1 MENKKISLSNEER
14 ITLQALIKM
23 ELKKNEKYKKMEI
36 EPCINNEGLKNLF
49 KKIAGYEC
57 EENRR
62 KLKEVRKMNISKND
76 VLTFMAAVASIIN
89 LLIQWM
95 S

>member
-1 MENKKISLSNEER
+1 M
-14 ITLQALIKM
+14 
-23 ELKKNEKYKKMEI
+23 
-36 EPCINNEGLKNLF
+36 INMGIN
-49 KKIAGYEC
+49 
-57 EENRR
+57 
-62 KLKEVRKMNISKND
+62 KND

>member
-1 MENKKISLSNEER
+1 MGGE
-14 ITLQALIKM
+14 KM
-23 ELKKNEKYKKMEI
+23 KVN
-36 EPCINNEGLKNLF
+36 
-49 KKIAGYEC
+49 
-57 EENRR
+57 
-62 KLKEVRKMNISKND
+62 KND

>member
-1 MENKKISLSNEER
+1 MVQE
-14 ITLQALIKM
+14 
-23 ELKKNEKYKKMEI
+23 
-36 EPCINNEGLKNLF
+36 F
-49 KKIAGYEC
+49 KKCRKNAFKLSQT
-57 EENRR
+57 RR
-62 KLKEVRKMNISKND
+62 FLKASANIKGGDNMGINKND